1 MFGGTRRTWDIRPVQ
16 PAIPHLVP
24 IASRVS
30 TVFDLA
36 SGWTRRPRAPL
47 EGILDAIG
55 DTPLVALRRFLG
67 RPEIA
72 VWAKL
77 EAANPGGS
85 AKDRP
90 AAGMLLDALRDG
102 RDRGR
107 GRPSSS
113 RARATWASGLAQ
125 ACRYHGM
132 HLICVVDARAHD
144 TNIRTMRAL
153 GADVRVVT
161 EPDPETG
168 DLLVARLRLVAD
180 LLARTPGS
188 FWPNQYANASN
199 PAAHAAGTMREI
211 DEALDGD
218 VDYVFVATSTTGTL
232 RGCVDYL
239 RERDRATK
247 VVAVDAAGSA
257 LFGGR
262 HGRRLLPGFGAGV
275 ESTLSLGAEFDEL
288 VRVSD
293 LDCVVGCRR
302 LVEREAILAGAS
314 AGGVVHALES
324 LAADMPADSRC
335 VAILHDGGSGYL
347 GTVYDDGW
355 VERELGCDAAAA
367 ARAGRGRCGGHAR
380 RDSLTPS
387 ASMRIAIVGFG
398 PKGLYALERLL
409 DHAAALPPHARL
421 EVDLFEPDPNPGA
434 GPNYAP
440 DQPAYLRMNFAADLI
455 DMWWPDSRAVPRS
468 AQHPFVRW
476 RGGGPGSGAAYPSRA
491 DVGEYL
497 SAGFESLLRYAPR
510 ALTIRLRETA
520 VDAVRANGGAW
531 DVYAADAL
539 AGSYDEVLLATGH
552 QQRAAG
558 EPGVFPVGRL
568 AGTGPHGAGSARRDP
583 GLRPHLHRCRARADG
598 GTRGVVQRVRSSL
611 PADVRAGGR
620 RRRA

>member
-1 MFGGTRRTWDIRPVQ
+1 M
-16 PAIPHLVP
+16 
-24 IASRVS
+24 S
-30 TVFDLA
+30 TIFDLT
-36 SGWTRRPRAPL
+36 SGGTRRPRAPL

-55 DTPLVALRRFLG
+55 DTPLVSLRRLLD
-67 RPEIA
+67 RSDIA

-90 AAGMLLDALRDG
+90 AAGMLRDALREG
-102 RDRGR
+102 LIGP
-107 GRPSSS
+107 GTTVIESSS
-113 RARATWASGLAQ
+113 GNMGVGLAQ

-153 GADVRVVT
+153 GADVRIVT

-168 DLLVARLRLVAD
+168 DLLVARLKLVAD

-239 RERDRATK
+239 RGHDRATK

-302 LVEREAILAGAS
+302 LVDREAILAGAS
-314 AGGVVHALES
+314 AGGVVYALES
-324 LAADMPADSRC
+324 LAAGMPAGSRC
-335 VAILHDGGSGYL
+335 AAILHDGGSGYL

-355 VERELGCDAAAA
+355 VERELGCDAAALRVLIGNDA
-367 ARAGRGRCGGHAR
+367 AE
-380 RDSLTPS
+380 PS
-387 ASMRIAIVGFG
+387 A
-398 PKGLYALERLL
+398 
-409 DHAAALPPHARL
+409 
-421 EVDLFEPDPNPGA
+421 
-434 GPNYAP
+434 
-440 DQPAYLRMNFAADLI
+440 
-455 DMWWPDSRAVPRS
+455 
-468 AQHPFVRW
+468 
-476 RGGGPGSGAAYPSRA
+476 
-491 DVGEYL
+491 
-497 SAGFESLLRYAPR
+497 
-510 ALTIRLRETA
+510 
-520 VDAVRANGGAW
+520 
-531 DVYAADAL
+531 
-539 AGSYDEVLLATGH
+539 AT
-552 QQRAAG
+552 
-558 EPGVFPVGRL
+558 P
-568 AGTGPHGAGSARRDP
+568 
-583 GLRPHLHRCRARADG
+583 
-598 GTRGVVQRVRSSL
+598 
-611 PADVRAGGR
+611 
-620 RRRA
+620 